1 MSKKSLFSIAVVI
14 LLSCSGTMF
23 AAKQIDTVK
32 NKASVDSVK
41 TGNELYVNKCKR
53 CHKLKDPAKYTMA
66 QWPGLVNKMQKR
78 AKITD
83 QEKAMILTYLATEAK
98 NKK

>member
-1 MSKKSLFSIAVVI
+1 
-14 LLSCSGTMF
+14 MF

-32 NKASVDSVK
+32 NKTAVDSVK
-41 TGNELYVNKCKR
+41 TGNDLFVNKCKR
-53 CHKLKDPAKYTMA
+53 YHKLKDPHKYTMV

-83 QEKAMILTYLATEAK
+83 QEKAMILSYLATEAK
-98 NKK
+98 K